1 MLSNEQKALIKRSQ
15 REALINDD
23 EYRDILDTE
32 LGFGVRSSTDPRLG
46 DRHFD
51 KILAYFEAIYW
62 RKVDAQEIVQKHPK
76 SVFQVRGYWASKNT
90 VQSNS
95 RERHA
100 DRALST
106 EINRLESALRSHGVH
121 ESYFHAIQRKT
132 GRSWQYRYAL
142 MRTLAARN
150 KKSQLAEQ
158 PF

>member
-1 MLSNEQKALIKRSQ
+1 LFVLSNDQKALVKRAQ
-15 REALINDD
+15 REASIDD
-23 EYRDILDTE
+23 EEYRQILDQE

-51 KILAYFEAIYW
+51 RILAYFEAIYW

-100 DRALST
+100 DRALSS
-106 EINRLESALRSHGVH
+106 ELNRLESALKLRGVH
-121 ESYFHAIQRKT
+121 ENYLYAISKKT
-132 GRSWQYRYAL
+132 GGRTWQYRFAL

-150 KKSQLAEQ
+150 KNAEQ

>member
-1 MLSNEQKALIKRSQ
+1 VNRRRLFVLSNDQKALVKRAQ
-15 REALINDD
+15 REASIDD
-23 EYRDILDTE
+23 EEYRQILDQE

-51 KILAYFEAIYW
+51 RILAYFEAIYW

-100 DRALST
+100 DRALSS
-106 EINRLESALRSHGVH
+106 ELNRLESALKLRGVH
-121 ESYFHAIQRKT
+121 ENYLYAI
-132 GRSWQYRYAL
+132 S
-142 MRTLAARN
+142 
-150 KKSQLAEQ
+150 KKQAVAPGNIVSL
-158 PF
+158 